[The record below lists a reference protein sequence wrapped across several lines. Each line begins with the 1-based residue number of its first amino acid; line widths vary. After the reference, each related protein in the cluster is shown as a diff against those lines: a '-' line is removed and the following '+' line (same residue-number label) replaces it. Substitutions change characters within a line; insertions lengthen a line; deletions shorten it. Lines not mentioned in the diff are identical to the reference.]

1 MRSTQCN
8 LTISLLKTNLL
19 LKISQFLHSFLRIY
33 IYHTYRILI
42 ILIVTWLQDTL
53 YRYTHR
59 DDCYAVVVWRDD
71 EIRAGRERVHT
82 NELVK
87 GDCPS
92 TRKQSHRFASIYP
105 SIGLSLAEHVH
116 LVSPYTFLSLFLY
129 AGILAAVRGCASYLR
144 LTPLCNVQ
152 IIE

>member
-1 MRSTQCN
+1 MRVKNSFPFVSSADN
-8 LTISLLKTNLL
+8 LDGNVDYGTPCIGTRIQTIVMPCGSL
-19 LKISQFLHSFLRIY
+19 
-33 IYHTYRILI
+33 
-42 ILIVTWLQDTL
+42 
-53 YRYTHR
+53 
-59 DDCYAVVVWRDD
+59 DD

-92 TRKQSHRFASIYP
+92 TRKQSHRFTSIYP

-116 LVSPYTFLSLFLY
+116 FVSPYTFLSLFSY